1 MMMRRL
7 ARGITA
13 ILCIAA
19 ALPATTTR
27 AGFQTYELTYS
38 GAAFGNNATAIA
50 TITLDLT
57 ELVNPGFTEQD
68 VSPFVTAFSITV
80 SGANLGNGTF
90 GIGNYLGWPENFGGF
105 ILDTNGGLLDF
116 TRELFG
122 QPTAGLPYGS
132 SSSGNAG
139 DFAIVANLDNHD
151 FAAPISGAAFQIY
164 TNGGYNGFETLSLT
178 SFRPTA
184 VPEPASLT
192 MLGLG
197 AVGLVGYARKRCKAA
212 IT

>member
-1 MMMRRL
+1 MKRRL
-7 ARGITA
+7 TRAMA
-13 ILCIAA
+13 AFLCMA
-19 ALPATTTR
+19 ALPATMAR
-27 AGFQTYELTYS
+27 AGFQTYDLTYS

-50 TITLDLT
+50 TITLDLA

-68 VSPFVTAFSITV
+68 LSPFVTAFSITV

-90 GIGNYLGWPENFGGF
+90 GISNYLGWPENFGGF

-132 SSSGNAG
+132 NSSGNAG
-139 DFAIVANLDNHD
+139 DFGIVANLDNHD
-151 FAAPISGAAFQIY
+151 LAAPISGAAFQIY
-164 TNGGYNGFETLSLT
+164 TNGGYNGYETLSLT

-184 VPEPASLT
+184 VPEPTSLT

-197 AVGLVGYARKRCKAA
+197 VVGLVGYARKRCKAA
-212 IT
+212 IN

>member
-1 MMMRRL
+1 MKRRL
-7 ARGITA
+7 AKVTTFF
-13 ILCIAA
+13 LCIGA
-19 ALPATTTR
+19 ALSINTAR
-27 AGFQTYELTYS
+27 AGSQTYELTYS
-38 GAAFGNNATAIA
+38 GAAFGNNATAVA
-50 TITLDLT
+50 TITLDLA

-80 SGANLGNGTF
+80 AGANLGDGTF
-90 GIGNYLGWPENFGGF
+90 GISNYLGWPENFGGF
-105 ILDTNGGLLDF
+105 FLDTNGGRLDF

-139 DFAIVANLDNHD
+139 DFAIVANFDNHD
-151 FAAPISGAAFQIY
+151 PAAPISGAAFQIY
-164 TNGGYNGFETLSLT
+164 TNGSLNGYETLSLT

-197 AVGLVGYARKRCKAA
+197 AVGLVGYAWKRCKVA